1 MRLAKLIISIIFVIS
16 SSCFSYAPYP
26 TITAQT
32 EALNDND
39 DYTIVREFHDD
50 LWWLVYYNED
60 GMKVMEVPDPW
71 Q

>member
-1 MRLAKLIISIIFVIS
+1 MKLVKLCIAIIFVFS
-16 SSCFSYAPYP
+16 SSCFSYAPYSY
-26 TITAQT
+26 ITDQT
-32 EALNDND
+32 AVLNDND
-39 DYTIVREFHDD
+39 VYTIVREYHDG

>member
-1 MRLAKLIISIIFVIS
+1 MKLIKLCIAIIFVFS
-16 SSCFSYAPYP
+16 SACFSYTPYSNN
-26 TITAQT
+26 TDQT
-32 EALNDND
+32 DVLNDSD
-39 DYTIVREFHDD
+39 DYTIVREYHDG